1 METITIE
8 LTKKEAH
15 LIQLALLEE
24 KIRLQDRYESKYTL
38 NHQKEEIMEKI
49 EMADTID
56 EKIKR
61 GFGYVK

>member
-15 LIQLALLEE
+15 LIQLALLE
-24 KIRLQDRYESKYTL
+24 KRIRLQDRYESKYTL
-38 NHQKEEIMEKI
+38 NHQKEEIMEK
-49 EMADTID
+49 MVMTDTID